1 MQYDLRRAMLFL
13 DSLTFGRPEI
23 FIGNCSQRIDAQ
35 TGQITDQQTVGFI
48 RQQLAAFGKFIE
60 QHGGKR

>member
-1 MQYDLRRAMLFL
+1 MLFL
-13 DSLTFGRPEI
+13 NASTFGRPEI